1 MLKIKLSRQGKKGQP
16 HYRIVVAEAKSKRD
30 GKVSDSLGYYSPLG
44 AEKTIKIDH
53 DKYQSWIKK
62 GAQPTS
68 TVKNLVE
75 RVKKS

>member
-1 MLKIKLSRQGKKGQP
+1 MLKIKLSRQGKKHQP
-16 HYRIVVAEAKSKRD
+16 HYRIVVAEDRSKRD
-30 GKVSDSLGYYSPLG
+30 GKVTAQLGYFQPTSQDKKVVIDLPL
-44 AEKTIKIDH
+44 
-53 DKYQSWIKK
+53 YQSWIKK